1 MRRQPGPVLGEVLA
15 LVLLFLQDFVQL
27 SAEIAHTPL
36 ASNRISQDPYAPPPS
51 SCPQRLAYDKM
62 LGSIDDVEDLY
73 VDVPIHIALEQR
85 QKKR

>member
-1 MRRQPGPVLGEVLA
+1 MRRQSGPVLGQVLA

-36 ASNRISQDPYAPPPS
+36 ASNRISQDSYVPPPS
-51 SCPQRLAYDKM
+51 SCPQRLAYEKM